1 MNKAMLRIL
10 IAGAFG
16 LIALAGA
23 LALEVT
29 GDGAPGWLI
38 AVIASAAGYAF
49 GHMQENGINGK
60 KAH

>member
-1 MNKAMLRIL
+1 MNKAMARIL

-23 LALEVT
+23 LTLEVT
-29 GDGAPGWLI
+29 ADGAPGWLI

-49 GHMQENGINGK
+49 GQVQENGFNGK
-60 KAH
+60 KHH